1 MSVRLEPMAA
11 DRLPAW
17 IGYGVTATQM
27 KKRL

>member
-11 DRLPAW
+11 DRLPDSL
-17 IGYGVTATQM
+17 GYGVTATQM